1 MKRLGLALVA
11 LFLAVAPLGAT
22 ERIKDITTVQ
32 GLRDNQLVGY
42 GLVIGLSGTGDS
54 LRNAPFT
61 EQSMRSMLQR
71 MGVGVEAGTL
81 RARNVAAV
89 VVTATLPPF
98 VAQGSRLDVT
108 VSSMGDASSLAGGM
122 LAMTPLIAAD
132 GDAYVV
138 AQGPVMVTGF
148 AAAGQAEAV
157 TQGVP
162 TSGRIPNGGLVEKD
176 NTTDMN
182 GTRTLALQLNNPD
195 FKTAVTVAD
204 VINAHARQNYG
215 GTIAEAHDFRSVV
228 IKRPEKMSASRLLAD
243 LGDLTVEVDGSAR
256 VVVDERTGTI
266 VIGDKVRVKPVAVT
280 QGSITVRVT
289 ETPQASQ
296 PNPLSDGE
304 TLVLPETDVGVA
316 QTGGHVAM
324 LQGPTIDEL
333 VRGLNQMGLKPPG
346 IIAILQAIKTA
357 GALQGELVVQ

>member
-1 MKRLGLALVA
+1 MNRLLLLIVGWLAMVSTGFA
-11 LFLAVAPLGAT
+11 A
-22 ERIKDITTVQ
+22 ERIKDITAVQ

-42 GLVIGLSGTGDS
+42 GLVVGLSGTGDS
-54 LRNAPFT
+54 LRNSPFT

-98 VAQGSRLDVT
+98 VSQGSRIDVT
-108 VSSMGDASSLAGGM
+108 VSSMGDASSLSGGM

-148 AAAGQAEAV
+148 SAAGQAESV

-176 NTTDMN
+176 NTADMN
-182 GTRTLALQLNNPD
+182 STRTLSLQLHNPD
-195 FKTAVTVAD
+195 FKTAVTVSD
-204 VINAHARQNYG
+204 VINAYARQHYG
-215 GTIAEAHDFRSVV
+215 APIADAHDFRSVV
-228 IKRPEKMSASRLLAD
+228 IKRPDKVEASRLLAD
-243 LGDLTVEVDGSAR
+243 LGELEVEVDGSAR

-289 ETPQASQ
+289 EQPQASQ

-304 TLVLPETDVGVA
+304 TVVLPDTDVGVA

-324 LQGPTIDEL
+324 LQGPTIEEL